1 MGILLP
7 VWVVAGFVAAQVVIG
22 QLLSLAHLLGIS
34 FSNVNQA
41 IFSTVISV
49 TIYLLT
55 LLIVIG
61 LPWVVKKY
69 RTTRQE
75 LGLTRLPNWTD
86 MLLAPLGFI
95 IYILLSALFTYL
107 AMTYLKFINFDQ
119 AQETGFSQLGQR
131 YEYIL
136 AFVSLVVI
144 APIAEEILF
153 RGYLLG
159 KLRQHLS
166 TWIAVLI
173 TSVVFAAVHLAWN
186 VGIDVFALSLV
197 LCVLRITSKSL
208 WPSILLHMIKNG
220 IAFYFLFINPYL
232 LTTLGG

>member
-1 MGILLP
+1 MGIFLP

-61 LPWVVKKY
+61 LPWAVKKY

-95 IYILLSALFTYL
+95 IYILLSAFFTYL

>member
-1 MGILLP
+1 MGIALP

-95 IYILLSALFTYL
+95 IYILLSAFFTYL